1 MPLDRPPSRDTPETG
16 TAEITLQEFSA
27 QPLWPGLLP
36 WQHLLCA
43 WILGMLTWEWPLPGA
58 TALCLYLA
66 ALIGSWESPL
76 HQVCAAD
83 AKTSRHG
90 FPPAWFMSPRR
101 TAYAVVPVLLA
112 FFFGVAT
119 VHHIHPVPPPAEE
132 RPEINHRTPT
142 NITAT
147 VAEVRPR
154 PGNHYQIVLRDVLIH
169 PAETATSESPQ
180 PLGGGLL
187 WNWQSP
193 PQVPGPGQEVRV
205 ALRIRPIQGMA
216 NPGMNRSED
225 FWARQGI
232 YHRAYS
238 REANAVPHY
247 SGTIHPAWEYRWQLR
262 EKILAATPPGQGQ
275 AMLLALLMGD
285 RSLLAPE
292 TMDLVQRA
300 SLAHSLALSG
310 MHLGFVVGLG
320 WLGATILGWI
330 RPQLYLRLPRPKLV
344 VLLSIPLVL
353 GYLWLGQAVP
363 SLLRAALMFASWGVL
378 LLLNRQRVLLD
389 GLFLAV
395 LVILLFSP
403 LAVFDLRLQLSVLAV
418 AGLALAWPLG
428 REALRFSQRPWWQK
442 PLAAALGIL
451 AVSTVATLALLPLQA
466 WYFGRISPHLYL
478 NILWLP
484 LLGMVVFPMGL
495 IGLLALLTPWTA
507 TMASLLLGMAS
518 AVLEGMVGGLATLDQ
533 AGWMVVTIPARPFWP
548 QILGYWMLLLAAAAW
563 WRSPQSIRPAAMIL
577 AIALLVVPGLS
588 TIISEQRPQ
597 VTLRL
602 LDVSQGQ
609 AVLLELPG
617 GSRWLLDGG
626 GFWSWDYDLGRNVI
640 TPVLTHGQ
648 PPRLGGIALS
658 HAHFD
663 HYRGL
668 FYPLGHFQVRQFASQ
683 GSGPE
688 GRDGQILE
696 DTLAR
701 RTIPT
706 AVWHKGDEI
715 NLGRGIHLEV
725 LHPGPEWLSA
735 ANQNNASLVL
745 RLVWNGR
752 PLALLPG
759 DIELPSIAAL
769 LQNISAPDA
778 LRAEVLILPHHGSRT
793 SHSPQ
798 FYTMV
803 QPDVALVST
812 GFLNRFNHPHPEVR
826 QSLAKQSI
834 ALLNTATHGAVS
846 IRWNGPNSQPV
857 ITSERAGRIDV
868 HGMASRHEE
877 KGLPSASGPSGGLF
891 GPGL

>member
-1 MPLDRPPSRDTPETG
+1 MPQDQPPPRNTPETG
-16 TAEITLQEFSA
+16 TAEITPQEFSA
-27 QPLWPGLLP
+27 QRLWPGLLP

-43 WILGMLTWEWPLPGA
+43 WILGMLAWEWPVPGA

-66 ALIGSWESPL
+66 TLIGSWEPPL
-76 HQVCAAD
+76 SRLNKAD
-83 AKTSRHG
+83 AQASRQE
-90 FPPAWFMSPRR
+90 PSPAWLPSPGR
-101 TAYAVVPVLLA
+101 TAYTLIPVLLA
-112 FFFGVAT
+112 FVFGIVT
-119 VHHIHPVPPPAEE
+119 VHHIHPTPPPGKE

-142 NITAT
+142 TITAN
-147 VAEVRPR
+147 VVEVRPR
-154 PGNHYQIVLRDVLIH
+154 PGNHYQIILRDVLIH
-169 PAETATSESPQ
+169 PPETAASESPQ

-193 PQVPGPGQEVRV
+193 PHTPGPGQEVRV

-225 FWARQGI
+225 YWARQGI

-238 REANAVPHY
+238 REANTVPHY
-247 SGTIHPAWEYRWQLR
+247 SGSIHPAWEYRNLLR
-262 EKILAATPPGQGQ
+262 EKILAATPSGQGQ

-389 GLFLAV
+389 GLFLA
-395 LVILLFSP
+395 LLFILLLSP
-403 LAVFDLRLQLSVLAV
+403 LTVFDLRLQLSALAV
-418 AGLALAWPLG
+418 AGLALVWPLG
-428 REALRFSQRPWWQK
+428 REAMRFSQRPWWQK

-495 IGLLALLTPWTA
+495 TGLLALLTPWTA
-507 TMASLLLGMAS
+507 TMASPLLSMAS
-518 AVLEGMVGGLATLDQ
+518 AVLEGMVGGLAALDQ

-548 QILGYWMLLLAAAAW
+548 QFLGYWMLLLAAAAW
-563 WRSPQSIRPAAMIL
+563 WRSPQSIRPATMVL

-588 TIISEQRPQ
+588 TIISDQRSQ

-668 FYPLGHFQVRQFASQ
+668 FHPLRYFQVRQFASQ

-696 DTLAR
+696 DILAR

-706 AVWHKGDEI
+706 AVWRKGDMI
-715 NLGRGIHLEV
+715 DLGRGVYLEV

-735 ANQNNASLVL
+735 DNQNNASLVL

-752 PLALLPG
+752 PLALIPG

-778 LRAEVLILPHHGSRT
+778 LRAEVLVLPHHGSRT

-798 FYTMV
+798 FYKMV

-826 QSLAKQSI
+826 QSLVKKSI
-834 ALLNTATHGAVS
+834 ALLNTAEHGAVS
-846 IRWNGPNSQPV
+846 IRWNGQNRQAI

-868 HGMASRHEE
+868 GKMASRQ
-877 KGLPSASGPSGGLF
+877 KRKNLPSAPGTGGLF